1 MLRSKSGL
9 PKHCSWAIDRHGK
22 RRIRFRRNGVSIYL
36 TGIPWGEDFMRQYA
50 AALEPVSNIGASG
63 RTIPGSFNALIV
75 SYYRTDFRRLKPST
89 QRLWRNIIERE
100 IRSKHG
106 SKPVARLERK
116 HVKDIIGAKAAT
128 PQAANNLLKVL
139 RVLLNHAVEIGMI
152 ANNLATGVKRYESHG
167 DGFHAWTENEI
178 ARFEERHPV
187 GSKARL
193 AFALLLYTAQRRSD
207 VVRFG
212 WQHVQGDTIALR
224 QEKTDTP
231 LLVPIHPE
239 LAKALAAA
247 PKTDMTFLMNER
259 SKPFSPA
266 SFGNWFRARCN
277 EASLPQCSA
286 HGLRKATA
294 TRLANAGCTTD
305 QIKAIT
311 GHKAL
316 TEVARYTKA
325 ADQRRLARQALSLQ
339 LGAERERDLVQP
351 LSNRGGAAKTG

>member
-1 MLRSKSGL
+1 MLRTKSGL
-9 PKHCSWAIDRHGK
+9 PKHCSWATDRHGK
-22 RRIRFRRNGVSIYL
+22 RRVRFRKGGISRYL
-36 TGIPWGEDFMRQYA
+36 TGIPWSENFMRQLA
-50 AALEPVSNIGASG
+50 AALEPASNIGASG
-63 RTIPGSFNALIV
+63 RTILGSFNALIV

-116 HVKDIIGAKAAT
+116 HVKDIIGAKATT

-152 ANNLATGVKRYESHG
+152 ASNPALGEKRYKSHG

-178 ARFEERHPV
+178 PRFEERHPV

-193 AFALLLYTAQRRSD
+193 AVALLLYTAQRRSD
-207 VVRFG
+207 VVRMG
-212 WQHVQGDTIALR
+212 WQHVHGDEIAVR

-231 LLVPIHPE
+231 LLIPIHPE
-239 LAKALAAA
+239 LARVLAAV
-247 PKTDMTFLMNER
+247 PKTNMTFLMNER
-259 SKPFSPA
+259 GKPFTPA
-266 SFGNWFRARCN
+266 GFGNWFRARCN
-277 EASLPQCSA
+277 EAGLPQCSA
-286 HGLRKATA
+286 HGLRKAAA
-294 TRLANAGCTTD
+294 TRLANAGCTTA

-311 GHKAL
+311 GHKAM

-325 ADQRRLARQALSLQ
+325 AEQRRLA
-339 LGAERERDLVQP
+339 G
-351 LSNRGGAAKTG
+351 